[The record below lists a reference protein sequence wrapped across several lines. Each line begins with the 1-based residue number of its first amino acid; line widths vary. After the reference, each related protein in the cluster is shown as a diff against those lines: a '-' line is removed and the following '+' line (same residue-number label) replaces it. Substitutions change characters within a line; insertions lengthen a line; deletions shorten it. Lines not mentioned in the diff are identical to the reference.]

1 MKEHKFNYLWTLKD
15 ANFTKDKGTVFSCFA
30 CAGGST
36 MGYKLAGFD
45 VIGCNEIDPKVNEIY
60 VANHNPKFNFQCD
73 IRDLVEKAKKKEL
86 PKELYN
92 LDVLDGSPPCKL
104 FSMGGKRE
112 KYWGV
117 ERKFNEGQKK
127 QVLDTLFFDFI
138 ELGNFLRPKV
148 IIAENVKGLTLGNAK
163 KYVQKISED
172 LSKAGYDCLLFL
184 LNSKNMG
191 VPQRRERAIFVC
203 IRKDLETNI
212 PKEGLFDSPYINLNF
227 KEPEIK
233 YGKFADNN
241 EENKI
246 PQSYFRLWKERVYGD
261 ADLSD
266 ASLRIEGKDKF
277 FSVQYC
283 YKERVLPVIT
293 AKREGNICFDK
304 PSFLSDKEVII
315 GSSFPVDFNF
325 LGYNVQYVCG
335 MSVPPIMMAQ
345 IATEVYNQW
354 LSKI

>member
-1 MKEHKFNYLWTLKD
+1 MEHKFNYLWNLKD

-45 VIGCNEIDPKVNEIY
+45 VIGCNEIDKKVNDIY
-60 VANHNPKFNFQCD
+60 VANHHPKFNYQCD
-73 IRDLVEKAKKKEL
+73 IRDLVEKAKAKEL

-104 FSMGGKRE
+104 FSMGGTRE

-138 ELGNFLRPKV
+138 ELGNVLRPKI
-148 IIAENVKGLTLGNAK
+148 IIAENVKGLTQGNAK
-163 KYVQKISED
+163 KYVRQIGED
-172 LSKAGYDCLLFL
+172 LYQAGYDCLMFL
-184 LNSKNMG
+184 LDSKKMG
-191 VPQRRERAIFVC
+191 VPQRRERTIFIC
-203 IRKDLETNI
+203 IRQDLKNNI
-212 PKEGLFDSPYINLNF
+212 PKEGLFDSPAINMNF

-233 YGKFADNN
+233 YGLFADTND
-241 EENKI
+241 EYKL
-246 PQSYFRLWKERVYGD
+246 PPSYYRLWKERIYGD
-261 ADLSD
+261 RSLED
-266 ASLRIEGKDKF
+266 ASLRIDGKNNMF
-277 FSVQYC
+277 AVQYC
-283 YKERVLPVIT
+283 YKDRVLPTIT
-293 AKREGNICFDK
+293 AKQEGTISFFK
-304 PSFLSDKEVII
+304 PSFLSDREVTI
-315 GSSFPVDFNF
+315 GSSFPLDFNY
-325 LGYNVQYVCG
+325 LGSRANYVCG

-345 IATEVYNQW
+345 IASRVYEEW